1 LYIMKRAR
9 IRFLVEILLIT
20 IMFIGWIMMLY
31 GKIPH
36 SFQIFLVAT
45 VAFAIIYRKNIWI
58 ERLGMVMIVF
68 GLFSLCQPFTI
79 ILYQCGFQTVL
90 AGTLAFIIVSHKP
103 VTSTRKQ

>member
-1 LYIMKRAR
+1 MKIKR
-9 IRFLVEILLIT
+9 IRFLAEMLLMI
-20 IMFIGWIMMLY
+20 IMFTGWIMMLY

-45 VAFAIIYRKNIWI
+45 VAFAIIYRKNIWV
-58 ERLGMVMIVF
+58 ERLGMVMIIF

-79 ILYQCGFQTVL
+79 VLYKCGFQTVL

-103 VTSTRKQ
+103 GTAIRN